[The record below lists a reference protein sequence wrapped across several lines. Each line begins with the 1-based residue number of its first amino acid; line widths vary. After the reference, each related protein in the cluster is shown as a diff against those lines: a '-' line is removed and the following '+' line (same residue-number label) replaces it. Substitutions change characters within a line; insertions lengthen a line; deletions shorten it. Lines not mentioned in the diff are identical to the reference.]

1 MRQHNSTIRVN
12 KKNLDCGHF
21 DFEFSRGRCKQCA
34 TVQNVLAKDEKE
46 FVPVEDLSGLIDD
59 ADVLVSRYVRLSASD
74 ENGWLTCFTCPSVLQ
89 WKDVDAG
96 HFVKRGCLFLRHDLR
111 NVKQQCRV
119 CNRHKD
125 GKAAIFSVNLE
136 KEQPGIVEELL
147 HESRIVHDVTRE
159 ELRAIISDM
168 TVKLSKLKPKCLND

>member
-12 KKNLDCGHF
+12 KKNLECGHF

-34 TVQNVLAKDEKE
+34 TVQDVLSKDVKE
-46 FVPVEDLSGLIDD
+46 NQPVEDLSGLIDD
-59 ADVLVSRYVRLSASD
+59 ADVLVSRFVRMSAAD
-74 ENGWLTCFTCPSVLQ
+74 ENGMAHCFTCPDIQ
-89 WKDVDAG
+89 HWKNGDAG

-111 NVKQQCRV
+111 NIRFQCRT

-125 GKAAIFSVNLE
+125 GRSAIFSVNLE
-136 KEQPGIVEELL
+136 KEQPGIVDELM
-147 HESRIVHDVTRE
+147 HESRIVHHVTRE

-168 TVKLSKLKPKCLND
+168 TNKLSKLPKPSI